1 MREGLQWKAHS
12 HEVRVA
18 RTWNGKPDPPS
29 GGARPT
35 NASCLAYY
43 FLPNE
48 LLFAI
53 ACGKIADGIYAQPS
67 VRFNEEQAPASLKMA
82 MCLYPIFYVIRNICS
97 GSTRRK

>member
-18 RTWNGKPDPPS
+18 RTWNEKPDPPS

-35 NASCLAYY
+35 NASCLTYY

-48 LLFAI
+48 LLSAM
-53 ACGKIADGIYAQPS
+53 ADGKIAGGIYA
-67 VRFNEEQAPASLKMA
+67 
-82 MCLYPIFYVIRNICS
+82 
-97 GSTRRK
+97 